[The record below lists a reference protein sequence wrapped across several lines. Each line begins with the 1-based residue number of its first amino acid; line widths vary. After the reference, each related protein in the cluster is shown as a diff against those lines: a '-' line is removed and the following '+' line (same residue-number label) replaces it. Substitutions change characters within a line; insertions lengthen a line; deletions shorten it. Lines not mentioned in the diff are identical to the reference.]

1 MNSRDPFPDEEL
13 RRRIM
18 DFIMAAGQTLL
29 ENGAEV
35 FRVEQTMEIMARSFH
50 LREFHVY
57 VLTNG
62 IFASAGTAEISEV
75 RNVPVRTTHLG
86 RVAAVNALSREI
98 AETNMSLGEAEYR
111 LAAAQ
116 RIPFPK
122 DWVQL
127 VSGMGGAFSFAMI
140 FGGDLRSAIAAAVA
154 GVDCDYRQVL
164 VLHGGKNLLCQRAAL
179 CRSAHHPRVGQNHP
193 HSNGHQRKR
202 EEEHPCARVPL
213 PAAPHRTAGRLLF
226 SVNCHLFFLTTLWR
240 PRIRLAVCVLPC
252 RMRCCLNLPL
262 PVMQGKC
269 SRSWFHSIKRC
280 SSAFCY
286 NFCAE
291 IFSY

>member
-1 MNSRDPFPDEEL
+1 MDGKQQHRTRVIGALGAF
-13 RRRIM
+13 RRFHARHIAVLA
-18 DFIMAAGQTLL
+18 FFLGNGQHRGIAAILLQQVHQLVGYLPGHLVLPQAAALAAGV
-29 ENGAEV
+29 G
-35 FRVEQTMEIMARSFH
+35 
-50 LREFHVY
+50 
-57 VLTNG
+57 
-62 IFASAGTAEISEV
+62 
-75 RNVPVRTTHLG
+75 
-86 RVAAVNALSREI
+86 
-98 AETNMSLGEAEYR
+98 
-111 LAAAQ
+111 
-116 RIPFPK
+116 
-122 DWVQL
+122 
-127 VSGMGGAFSFAMI
+127 
-140 FGGDLRSAIAAAVA
+140 AAVA

-179 CRSAHHPRVGQNHP
+179 CCGAHHPRVGQNHP

-213 PAAPHRTAGRLLF
+213 PAMPGRAAGRLLF

-252 RMRCCLNLPL
+252 RMRFCLIFNLPL

>member
-1 MNSRDPFPDEEL
+1 MGHLPGHLVLPQAAAL
-13 RRRIM
+13 
-18 DFIMAAGQTLL
+18 AAG
-29 ENGAEV
+29 
-35 FRVEQTMEIMARSFH
+35 
-50 LREFHVY
+50 
-57 VLTNG
+57 
-62 IFASAGTAEISEV
+62 
-75 RNVPVRTTHLG
+75 
-86 RVAAVNALSREI
+86 
-98 AETNMSLGEAEYR
+98 
-111 LAAAQ
+111 
-116 RIPFPK
+116 
-122 DWVQL
+122 
-127 VSGMGGAFSFAMI
+127 VS
-140 FGGDLRSAIAAAVA
+140 AAVA

-164 VLHGGKNLLCQRAAL
+164 VLHGGKNLLCQLAAL

-252 RMRCCLNLPL
+252 RMRFCLNLPL
-262 PVMQGKC
+262 PMMQEKC